1 MLTATGGVGA
11 AGGGGGGGREPG
23 GGEGGASLALVAG
36 VVYRSNTLKKEK
48 IYRKS
53 IIANTN

>member
-48 IYRKS
+48 IYR
-53 IIANTN
+53 